1 MSTFNSLGPSSLI
14 LIAASAILV
23 IIAKWR
29 IFEKAGQPG
38 WASIIPYF
46 NFIIMLKIV
55 GKNIWWVLWLF
66 VPIANVVVYIW
77 VTNLLAK
84 RFGQNEGFTL
94 GLILLPF
101 IFYPILGFGNAR
113 FQGNIE
119 QDKTII
125 RV

>member
-1 MSTFNSLGPSSLI
+1 MDNFNSLSSSSLI
-14 LIAASAILV
+14 LFVAIFILV

-29 IFEKAGQPG
+29 VFEKAGQPG

-94 GLILLPF
+94 GLLLLPF

-125 RV
+125 NV

>member
-1 MSTFNSLGPSSLI
+1 MSTFNSLGPSFLI

-66 VPIANVVVYIW
+66 VPIANAVVYIW